1 MENLAGARFKRR
13 PSAKD
18 GFMPGIKKRTAP
30 KAAPAM
36 IPAPT
41 RKEIMA
47 KTIQDFQQDLEVF
60 LKGLAPPQRPASMY
74 EPFRYLLDGGGKRV
88 RPLLVMMSTL
98 ACGGTVALSMN
109 AAAAMEILHNFT
121 LVHDDIMDQSPLRRG
136 RETVYKKWN
145 ESTAILLG
153 DMMIGI
159 AYRLLDKYNT
169 HANFGAI
176 MSSFTRGLIEVCEGQ
191 AYDLDFRHIENI
203 TMPEYIEM
211 IEKKT
216 ARLLEMSAEIGAQI
230 AGASHEDCAA
240 LKTFARSMGIAFQ
253 IQDDL
258 LDITAT
264 GTEFGK
270 VVGQDIVEGKK
281 TYLIC
286 RALEKATVPQDIA
299 LLKEFCVKGGLP
311 ESYIAPMQDIF
322 ERTGVYDDARAEVA
336 RYTHEAETAL
346 MQLPQ
351 NDGRE
356 MLEQLLKM
364 MAGRKN

>member
-1 MENLAGARFKRR
+1 
-13 PSAKD
+13 
-18 GFMPGIKKRTAP
+18 
-30 KAAPAM
+30 
-36 IPAPT
+36 
-41 RKEIMA
+41 MA
-47 KTIQDFQQDLEVF
+47 KTIEDFQQDLEFF
-60 LKGLAPPQRPASMY
+60 LKEIASPQKPASMY

-98 ACGGTVALSMN
+98 ACGGTPGLSLN

-159 AYRLLDKYNT
+159 AYRLLDKYN
-169 HANFGAI
+169 HHKNFGAI

-203 TMPEYIEM
+203 TMQDYILM

-216 ARLLEMSAEIGAQI
+216 AMLLEMSAEIGAQI
-230 AGASHEDCAA
+230 AGASHKDCMA

-258 LDITAT
+258 LDMTAT
-264 GTEFGK
+264 GTDFGK

-281 TYLIC
+281 TYLIV
-286 RALEKATVPQDIA
+286 RALEKATEPQDKA
-299 LLKEFCVKGGLP
+299 LLKEFCIKGGLP
-311 ESYIAPMQDIF
+311 QSHIVTMQDIF
-322 ERTGVYDDARAEVA
+322 TRTGVYDDARAEVT
-336 RYTHEAETAL
+336 RYTQEADSTL
-346 MQLPQ
+346 MQMPQ
-351 NDGRE
+351 NDGRD

-364 MAGRKN
+364 LAGRKN